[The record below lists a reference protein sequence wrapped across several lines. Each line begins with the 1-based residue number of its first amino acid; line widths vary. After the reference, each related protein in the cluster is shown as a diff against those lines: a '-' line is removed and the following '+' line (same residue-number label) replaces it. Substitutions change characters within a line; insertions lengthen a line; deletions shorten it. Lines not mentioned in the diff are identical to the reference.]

1 MRNLTVNLKLLKKL
15 FIINSKQAKKKKGC
29 TDRDIS
35 SSLIELSS
43 TFIFTLLS
51 VAEAK
56 PHAIAF
62 SWVKTTTVGESLSG
76 GQDVARG
83 IQMSHVTSLLVCQA
97 V

>member
-15 FIINSKQAKKKKGC
+15 FIINSKQEKKKKKGC

-62 SWVKTTTVGESLSG
+62 SWVYT
-76 GQDVARG
+76 
-83 IQMSHVTSLLVCQA
+83 
-97 V
+97 